1 MSKSDVERI
10 PCSDK
15 NDEKMALNA
24 QGEKSETSKHR
35 KQEGCSSQPFMP
47 EETKNRWERDSS
59 KRNGDIAIQKN

>member
-1 MSKSDVERI
+1 
-10 PCSDK
+10 
-15 NDEKMALNA
+15 MALNA

-59 KRNGDIAIQKN
+59 KRNGDIAIQKKTRGGQMKKSEKANRKQQR

>member
-1 MSKSDVERI
+1 
-10 PCSDK
+10 
-15 NDEKMALNA
+15 MALNA

-59 KRNGDIAIQKN
+59 KRNGDIAIQKKLEADR